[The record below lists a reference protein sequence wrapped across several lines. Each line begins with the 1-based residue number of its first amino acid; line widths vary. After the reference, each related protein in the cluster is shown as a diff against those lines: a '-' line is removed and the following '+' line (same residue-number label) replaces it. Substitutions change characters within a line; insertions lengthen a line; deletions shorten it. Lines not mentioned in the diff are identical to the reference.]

1 MANAKKRIPS
11 RGKTMDIRP
20 PKSFKKKSEEDFNP
34 KVKVEE
40 KEKVTVKKEM
50 KKKEDKKS
58 NLRAVS
64 KVFAIIATIINSV
77 FAFRLF
83 STSIL
88 PAKYAYPVLAGLALV
103 TLFYIYKVFRN
114 KTHKTVLIIL
124 DILAL
129 ILSAAFLFATVKINQ
144 VFGFLDNTFNKGTQT
159 AIYNIVVNK
168 DASYSKP
175 EDLQDKPLLSYEELI
190 KDISNEDLEKKLKE
204 TIPGTSLEFKDDI
217 DAVMNSILKD
227 KTAAILVNA
236 GTYGSY
242 VDSNVNYEGNVKII
256 GTIEATYKEEISTD
270 DTKKDITNTPFV
282 LFINGIDT
290 RTDKMPSRS
299 LSDVNIVAAINP
311 NTRKIVM
318 VTTPRDYYVQL
329 HGTTGLRDKLTHS
342 GTKGGV
348 KLSQATL
355 EDLYDVKIDRYIR
368 VNFNFVKKLVDAIG
382 GISIYND
389 VDYAIHTNDVLN
401 RNDKCTIQPGWNEVN
416 GKCALGFA
424 RERKQYKDGDRHRGR
439 NQMHVIEQI
448 IKKVTSAS
456 TLLSKY
462 SDIMKSLEGT
472 FDTSISTEDITSLVR
487 MQLDD
492 MASWEVEQ
500 YSVNGKGQLTKTYS
514 YPNQNL
520 YVMFPDKNTVNTAKE
535 KIKKVLSE

>member
-1 MANAKKRIPS
+1 MANTKKKVAS

-58 NLRAVS
+58 NLRTVS
-64 KVFAIIATIINSV
+64 KVFAIIATIINSI

-103 TLFYIYKVFRN
+103 TLFYIYKAFRN

-124 DILAL
+124 DVLAV

-144 VFGFLDNTFNKGTQT
+144 VFGFLDSTFNKGTQT

-175 EDLQDKPLLSYEELI
+175 EDLKDKKLLSYEELI
-190 KDISNEDLEKKLKE
+190 KDISNEDLEKKLKD

-217 DAVMNSILKD
+217 DVVMNSILKD

-242 VDSNVNYEGNVKII
+242 VDNNPTYEGKVKVI
-256 GTIEATYKEEISTD
+256 GTIEATYKEEAATEAA
-270 DTKKDITNTPFV
+270 KKDITNTPFV

-290 RTDKMPSRS
+290 RTNKMPSRS

-311 NTRKIVM
+311 NTKKIVM

-329 HGTTGLRDKLTHS
+329 HGTTGLRDKLTHA

-382 GISIYND
+382 GISVYND
-389 VDYAIHTNDVLN
+389 VNYAIHTSDVAN
-401 RNDKCTIQPGWNEVN
+401 SNDKCTIQPGWNEVN

-520 YVMFPDKNTVNTAKE
+520 YVMLPDKNTVNTAKE

>member
-1 MANAKKRIPS
+1 MANTKKKAPS
-11 RGKTMDIRP
+11 RGKTMDIKP

-34 KVKVEE
+34 KSKIVN
-40 KEKVTVKKEM
+40 KEDVIIKKEM

-58 NLRAVS
+58 SLRAVS
-64 KVFAIIATIINSV
+64 RVFAIIATIINSI

-103 TLFYIYKVFRN
+103 TLFYIYKAFRN

-124 DILAL
+124 DVLAI
-129 ILSAAFLFATVKINQ
+129 ILSTAFLFATVKINQ
-144 VFGFLDNTFNKGTQT
+144 VFGFLDGTFNKGTQT

-175 EDLQDKPLLSYEELI
+175 EDLKDKKLLSYEELI

-217 DAVMNSILKD
+217 DVVMNSILKD

-242 VDSNVNYEGNVKII
+242 VDNNVNYEGKVKII
-256 GTIEATYKEEISTD
+256 GTIEVEYKEEVAAE
-270 DTKKDITNTPFV
+270 DTKKDITNTPFI

-290 RTDKMPSRS
+290 RTDKMPTRS
-299 LSDVNIVAAINP
+299 LSDVNILAVINP
-311 NTRKIVM
+311 NTKKILM

-329 HGTTGLRDKLTHS
+329 HGTTGLKDKLTHA

-368 VNFNFVKKLVDAIG
+368 VNFNFVKKLVDSVG
-382 GISIYND
+382 GITVVND
-389 VDYAIHTNDVLN
+389 ENHTIVTAKTNYG
-401 RNDKCTIQPGWNEVN
+401 KSCTFKPGSNEVN
-416 GKCALGFA
+416 GDCALSFA
-424 RERKQYKDGDRHRGR
+424 RERHAYKDGDRHRGR

-520 YVMFPDKNTVNTAKE
+520 YVMLPDKNTVNAAKE